1 MSHVESDPEECI
13 FHCTLPWRD
22 DELNELIQR
31 CNAMMS
37 LSREHINIYL
47 SIYLSICYIYIYIYI
62 YISYI
67 WYISKECIRIY
78 SMDRFIYINLF
89 IGFLITFLVS
99 HCCISFFKSSRPD
112 VYIYLMCV
120 IEKQDVYCKYG
131 KK

>member
-47 SIYLSICYIYIYIYI
+47 SIYLSVIYIYIYI
-62 YISYI
+62 YLIYDTFQKSVLGFIRWIDLYI
-67 WYISKECIRIY
+67 
-78 SMDRFIYINLF
+78 
-89 IGFLITFLVS
+89 
-99 HCCISFFKSSRPD
+99 
-112 VYIYLMCV
+112 
-120 IEKQDVYCKYG
+120 
-131 KK
+131 